1 MDLNNL
7 TEEQKNQ
14 LIALAQERNILPL
27 PAQPTQQEDAGEAIA
42 SKTFRERLLETP
54 QELKEQ
60 LQNSNSL
67 RTAPAKA
74 KSFLFDITYQ
84 EILSIDSYF

>member
-7 TEEQKNQ
+7 TQEQMQQ
-14 LIALAQERNILPL
+14 LLALAQERNILPL
-27 PAQPTQQEDAGEAIA
+27 PAQQEDKTAPIA
-42 SKTFRERLLETP
+42 TKTFRKWLNDIR

-60 LQNSNSL
+60 LQNADSL
-67 RTAPAKA
+67 RNAPTKS

>member
-7 TEEQKNQ
+7 TQEQVQQ
-14 LIALAQERNILPL
+14 LIALAQEMNILPL
-27 PAQPTQQEDAGEAIA
+27 TAQPAEQEDATAPIA
-42 SKTFRERLLETP
+42 TKTFRERLNEIP

-60 LQNSNSL
+60 LQNADSL
-67 RTAPAKA
+67 RTAPTKA

>member
-7 TEEQKNQ
+7 TEEQKQQ

-27 PAQPTQQEDAGEAIA
+27 PAQPAEQEDSTPPLAPKA
-42 SKTFRERLLETP
+42 FRERLNDIP

-60 LQNSNSL
+60 LQNADSL
-67 RTAPAKA
+67 RTAPTKA